1 MRTKLELWQLVDKY
15 FDGLFYSGLCPVI
28 VKLRIRGIL
37 NPNEWQFLIK
47 EIEHF
52 GSTNEFFLGKK
63 GDAKPRKEFIQNRI
77 KAHGGFN
84 IDQEIVECID
94 VI

>member
-1 MRTKLELWQLVDKY
+1 MRTKLELWQLVDKH

-37 NPNEWQFLIK
+37 NPNEWQFLIR

-63 GDAKPRKEFIQNRI
+63 GDAKPRKEFIQKRI
-77 KAHGGFN
+77 KAHGGFRH
-84 IDQEIVECID
+84 
-94 VI
+94 